1 MSGFLGRVPSGR
13 GIVRGAPA
21 RRYPAA
27 TPFPWSGWPRT
38 SSLNET
44 SLAAFH
50 SLRFLR
56 AGHPRAKWLCWM
68 EDTGLSLMCA
78 STGVLTWSRTSRSAG
93 LPRKKMPRMRSFFSR
108 PGGFGEKRACN
119 ESLEI
124 SASPFTT
131 RPARCCGVCATLWEP
146 GHSTIRTLEKSL
158 RSATLPFWLMA
169 MRLCVAMSI
178 AAIVSRHPELD
189 WQRAKRHAAGWC
201 AAHALSGTAT
211 IRECVGNSCANS
223 TGSRRREGRSGSQP
237 VSPSCSMVA
246 ASWLCAA
253 RFVAARRIP
262 HEHAW
267 GRTRW
272 CRLSAAP
279 VAPAH
284 RPGLGEKCAGWPLV
298 ALGRPPAAY
307 D

>member
-1 MSGFLGRVPSGR
+1 
-13 GIVRGAPA
+13 
-21 RRYPAA
+21 
-27 TPFPWSGWPRT
+27 
-38 SSLNET
+38 
-44 SLAAFH
+44 
-50 SLRFLR
+50 
-56 AGHPRAKWLCWM
+56 
-68 EDTGLSLMCA
+68 MCA

-267 GRTRW
+267 RGLAGAGYLP
-272 CRLSAAP
+272 RLSLPPTDEDWEKGAQEGRWWLWDGLLRPTTDQEVWAGP
-279 VAPAH
+279 PSPSLLNRKATKKPA
-284 RPGLGEKCAGWPLV
+284 RG
-298 ALGRPPAAY
+298 
-307 D
+307 